1 MQQNQ
6 QDIINS
12 LVKMVGEL
20 IDITERQDDEIKILQ
35 RTLVST
41 GELVNNHNEGINLI
55 LQVLNENGLIDA
67 DI

>member
-1 MQQNQ
+1 MEKNQ

-20 IDITERQDDEIKILQ
+20 LEITEQHDNQIKQLQ
-35 RTLVST
+35 STLVST
-41 GELVNNHNEGINLI
+41 GDMVNNQNEGINLI
-55 LQVLNENGLIDA
+55 LQVLNANGLIDV